1 MIQFWWT
8 SDAKNSAPTYN
19 FEANSDHLVNATAVW
34 EQWSYVPKGGE
45 QYRRWSENVFQ
56 MPFGDEVVITSPR
69 SGGPTHN
76 DLWNFFFI
84 SSMIAPKQFQKFYL
98 SPNDLTFSWNHFVC
112 FGWPTEYWP
121 TDKPTGNLGHKKSK
135 SESCWS
141 YLVGEQSCLLSSP
154 SKVLVLAAN
163 INMDFSGASFL
174 SISRQG
180 VGCWCCRQPMCMC
193 FQNINLVFRF

>member
-1 MIQFWWT
+1 MDKCRKEFCSNLQLWSQLWSPGQCHSNDLMFQKVENNIEGDLT
-8 SDAKNSAPTYN
+8 MYSRCHLEMRLLSSAPGR
-19 FEANSDHLVNATAVW
+19 E
-34 EQWSYVPKGGE
+34 VPDTMIYE
-45 QYRRWSENVFQ
+45 TFSFV
-56 MPFGDEVVITSPR
+56 
-69 SGGPTHN
+69 
-76 DLWNFFFI
+76 
-84 SSMIAPKQFQKFYL
+84 SSMIAPKQFQKLYS
-98 SPNDLTFSWNHFVC
+98 SPNDLTFSWNHFVG

-121 TDKPTGNLGHKKSK
+121 TDKPTGNLGHEKSK